1 MSVQL
6 EKILDNLEPEFLDAL
21 KYPIIV
27 KSISESI
34 NDSQNDLININ
45 IICNNPEQYLKNVS
59 TQINFIPPKE
69 LIESKEP
76 YVINIRNDVNNYRKL
91 YEKEAKQI
99 NKIIGNTIGSIRK
112 IYPYIKNLQDSIKKY
127 AENYSMSIQNMQIPI
142 LNKKIGLS
150 QIDYEKFISDD
161 RDNFLND
168 REEIYKK
175 IDIFFEDVNKF
186 FDKFSKITLL
196 NQGNIEKAIEEF
208 LKLPKSVKEL
218 SESMSSAKLKFERS
232 CKVFKD
238 LKNKEKID
246 KAFQE
251 FQKPINELNEMEK
264 KIHEMKPSIIEGIM
278 EEKKKEIQKMK
289 DDLDVI
295 ENALKNK
302 SDEIST
308 EINDIREKYGQKK
321 EMFDEFTPA
330 GLVDIETDNF
340 CESVINETK
349 KINEQIKI
357 INESLKSNIEQIKKQ
372 SRLDLL
378 FIMDITNSMD
388 VYLDQVKEQFRA
400 IINEIRNECAGI
412 EIYMGFI
419 GYRDFSDLDFGDSYI
434 NLELT
439 NKYENVIQNIQ
450 FLKAEGGGDIPEDL
464 CGALEYAK
472 NKNWQGKSRFTILVT
487 DSPCHGRKYYDETAE
502 NYDNYPDGDKLGR
515 NIEDFI
521 KELAEKEVSVFCL
534 KISPSTDKMFKIFE
548 DVYNNNKKPDSNNQ
562 FMADYSG
569 ENIYNIVTSNAIK
582 TFRNRKPIKIE
593 EE

>member
-1 MSVQL
+1 MSVQI
-6 EKILDNLEPEFLDAL
+6 EKILDNLEPEFLEAL
-21 KYPIIV
+21 KNPIIV
-27 KSISESI
+27 KSISSSI

-175 IDIFFEDVNKF
+175 IDTFFEDVNKF

-278 EEKKKEIQKMK
+278 EEKKKEIQIMK
-289 DDLDVI
+289 DDLDEI
-295 ENALKNK
+295 ENVLKNK

-439 NKYENVIQNIQ
+439 NKYENVIQNIR

>member
-1 MSVQL
+1 MSVQI
-6 EKILDNLEPEFLDAL
+6 EKILDNLDPEFLEAL
-21 KYPIIV
+21 KNPIIV
-27 KSISESI
+27 KSISSSI

-168 REEIYKK
+168 RDEIYKK
-175 IDIFFEDVNKF
+175 IDIFFEDANKF

-196 NQGNIEKAIEEF
+196 NQENIEKAIEEF

>member
-1 MSVQL
+1 MSVQI
-6 EKILDNLEPEFLDAL
+6 EKILDNLDPEFLEAL
-21 KYPIIV
+21 KNPIIV
-27 KSISESI
+27 KSISSSI

-112 IYPYIKNLQDSIKKY
+112 IYPNIKNLQDSIKKY

-168 REEIYKK
+168 RDEIYKK
-175 IDIFFEDVNKF
+175 IDIFFEDANKF

-196 NQGNIEKAIEEF
+196 NQENIEKAIEEF

>member
-1 MSVQL
+1 MSVQI
-6 EKILDNLEPEFLDAL
+6 EKILDNLEPEFLEAL
-21 KYPIIV
+21 RNPIIV
-27 KSISESI
+27 KSISSSI

-161 RDNFLND
+161 RNNFLND

-175 IDIFFEDVNKF
+175 IDTFFEDVNKF

-196 NQGNIEKAIEEF
+196 NQENIDKAIEEF

>member
-27 KSISESI
+27 KSISSSI

-112 IYPYIKNLQDSIKKY
+112 IYPNIKNLQDSIKKY

-168 REEIYKK
+168 RDEIYKK
-175 IDIFFEDVNKF
+175 IDIFFEDANKF

-278 EEKKKEIQKMK
+278 EEKKKEIQIMK
-289 DDLDVI
+289 DDLDEI
-295 ENALKNK
+295 ENVLKNK

>member
-1 MSVQL
+1 MSVQI
-6 EKILDNLEPEFLDAL
+6 EKILDNLEPEFLEAL
-21 KYPIIV
+21 KNPIIV
-27 KSISESI
+27 KSISSSI

-175 IDIFFEDVNKF
+175 IDTFFEDVNKF

>member
-1 MSVQL
+1 MSVQI
-6 EKILDNLEPEFLDAL
+6 EKILDNLDPEFLEAL
-21 KYPIIV
+21 KNPIIV
-27 KSISESI
+27 KSISSSI

-112 IYPYIKNLQDSIKKY
+112 IYPNIKNLQDSIKKY

-168 REEIYKK
+168 RDEIYKK
-175 IDIFFEDVNKF
+175 IDIFFEDANKF

-196 NQGNIEKAIEEF
+196 NQENIEKAIEEF

-330 GLVDIETDNF
+330 GLIDIETDNF

>member
-1 MSVQL
+1 
-6 EKILDNLEPEFLDAL
+6 
-21 KYPIIV
+21 
-27 KSISESI
+27 
-34 NDSQNDLININ
+34 
-45 IICNNPEQYLKNVS
+45 
-59 TQINFIPPKE
+59 
-69 LIESKEP
+69 
-76 YVINIRNDVNNYRKL
+76 
-91 YEKEAKQI
+91 
-99 NKIIGNTIGSIRK
+99 
-112 IYPYIKNLQDSIKKY
+112 
-127 AENYSMSIQNMQIPI
+127 MSIQNMQIPI

-168 REEIYKK
+168 RDEIYKK
-175 IDIFFEDVNKF
+175 IDIFFEDANKF

-196 NQGNIEKAIEEF
+196 NQENIEKAIEEF

>member
-1 MSVQL
+1 MSVQI
-6 EKILDNLEPEFLDAL
+6 EKILDNLDPEFLEAL
-21 KYPIIV
+21 KNPIIV
-27 KSISESI
+27 KSISSSI

-112 IYPYIKNLQDSIKKY
+112 IYPNIKNLQDSIKKY

-168 REEIYKK
+168 RDEIYKK
-175 IDIFFEDVNKF
+175 IDIFFEDANKF

-196 NQGNIEKAIEEF
+196 NQENIEKAIEEF

-548 DVYNNNKKPDSNNQ
+548 DVYNNNKKHDSNNQ

>member
-1 MSVQL
+1 
-6 EKILDNLEPEFLDAL
+6 
-21 KYPIIV
+21 
-27 KSISESI
+27 
-34 NDSQNDLININ
+34 
-45 IICNNPEQYLKNVS
+45 
-59 TQINFIPPKE
+59 
-69 LIESKEP
+69 
-76 YVINIRNDVNNYRKL
+76 
-91 YEKEAKQI
+91 
-99 NKIIGNTIGSIRK
+99 
-112 IYPYIKNLQDSIKKY
+112 
-127 AENYSMSIQNMQIPI
+127 
-142 LNKKIGLS
+142 
-150 QIDYEKFISDD
+150 
-161 RDNFLND
+161 
-168 REEIYKK
+168 
-175 IDIFFEDVNKF
+175 
-186 FDKFSKITLL
+186 
-196 NQGNIEKAIEEF
+196 
-208 LKLPKSVKEL
+208 
-218 SESMSSAKLKFERS
+218 
-232 CKVFKD
+232 
-238 LKNKEKID
+238 
-246 KAFQE
+246 
-251 FQKPINELNEMEK
+251 MEK

-278 EEKKKEIQKMK
+278 EEKKKEIQIMK
-289 DDLDVI
+289 DDLDEI
-295 ENALKNK
+295 ENILKNK

-330 GLVDIETDNF
+330 GLIDIETDNF

>member
-1 MSVQL
+1 MSVQI
-6 EKILDNLEPEFLDAL
+6 EKILDNLEPEFLEAL
-21 KYPIIV
+21 KNPIIV
-27 KSISESI
+27 KSISSSI

-112 IYPYIKNLQDSIKKY
+112 IYPNIKNLQDSIKKY

-168 REEIYKK
+168 RDEIYKK
-175 IDIFFEDVNKF
+175 IDIFFEDANKF

-196 NQGNIEKAIEEF
+196 NQENIEKAIEEF

-246 KAFQE
+246 KSFQE

-278 EEKKKEIQKMK
+278 EEKKKEIQIMK
-289 DDLDVI
+289 DDLDEI
-295 ENALKNK
+295 ENVLKNK

-472 NKNWQGKSRFTILVT
+472 NKKWQGKSRFTILVT

-548 DVYNNNKKPDSNNQ
+548 DVYNSNKKPDSNNQ

>member
-1 MSVQL
+1 MSVQI
-6 EKILDNLEPEFLDAL
+6 EKILDNLEPEFLEAL
-21 KYPIIV
+21 KNPIIV
-27 KSISESI
+27 KSISSSI

-175 IDIFFEDVNKF
+175 IDTFFEDVNKF

-278 EEKKKEIQKMK
+278 EEKKKEIQIMK
-289 DDLDVI
+289 DDLDEI
-295 ENALKNK
+295 ENVLKNK

-548 DVYNNNKKPDSNNQ
+548 DVYNSNKKPDSNNQ